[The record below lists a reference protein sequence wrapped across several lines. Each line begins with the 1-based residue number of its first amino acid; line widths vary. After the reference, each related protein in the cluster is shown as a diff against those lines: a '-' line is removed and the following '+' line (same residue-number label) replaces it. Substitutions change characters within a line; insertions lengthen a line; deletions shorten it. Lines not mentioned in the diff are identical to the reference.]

1 MELNVCI
8 IKPNKCNGVEYMQNG
23 TKKETDKQQLY
34 IDIGNRL
41 KEIRKEKGY
50 TQEKMAEI
58 LQVSTTFYGK
68 VERGVNSLSL
78 SKIRCLYEEMEID
91 ITYLITGEKQTKMS
105 FTELTKNISKEKQYD
120 FQLVVQGILK
130 LLD

>member
-1 MELNVCI
+1 MCI

-23 TKKETDKQQLY
+23 AKKETDKQQLY

-68 VERGVNSLSL
+68 VERGVNSL
-78 SKIRCLYEEMEID
+78 
-91 ITYLITGEKQTKMS
+91 
-105 FTELTKNISKEKQYD
+105 
-120 FQLVVQGILK
+120 
-130 LLD
+130 

>member
-1 MELNVCI
+1 
-8 IKPNKCNGVEYMQNG
+8 MQDG
-23 TKKETDKQQLY
+23 SKKEISKQQLY
-34 IDIGNRL
+34 VDMGNRL

-68 VERGVNSLSL
+68 VERGINSLSL

-91 ITYLITGEKQTKMS
+91 ITYLITGEKQIKMS
-105 FTELTKNISKEKQYD
+105 FTELMRNIPKEKRYD
-120 FQLVVQGILK
+120 FRQVIQGILK
-130 LLD
+130 LFV

>member
-91 ITYLITGEKQTKMS
+91 ITYLITGEKQIKMS

>member
-91 ITYLITGEKQTKMS
+91 ITYLITGEKQIKMS

-120 FQLVVQGILK
+120 VQLVVQGILK